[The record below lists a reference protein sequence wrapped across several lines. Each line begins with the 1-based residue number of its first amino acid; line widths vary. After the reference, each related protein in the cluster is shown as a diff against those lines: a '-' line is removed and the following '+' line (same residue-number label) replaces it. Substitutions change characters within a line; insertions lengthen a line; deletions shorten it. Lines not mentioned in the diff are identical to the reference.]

1 MDTLKKYQREIT
13 SLSPQDCFLVMNRIR
28 DSFDYPVHFHPE
40 MELNFIQ
47 NGKGMKR
54 TVGESTEEIDD
65 FELVLVGP
73 NVYHGWEMNKCNHS
87 VQEVTIQ
94 FNSDLFSDA
103 FMRKT
108 IMRPISHMFE
118 RSVHGILFDKE
129 ESQKMAPRLLK
140 ANTLEGIDFFM
151 ELFSILYD
159 LSKTSGQRLLSASR
173 LPQDNFE
180 NSDRIKLIYDY
191 VQENYARKITLSE
204 ISGLLNMSNVSFN
217 RFIKK
222 WTNKTFIDYLNDVRI
237 EHASRLL
244 AEQDYSVSEIA
255 YRCGFNNIANF
266 NRIFKKNKGRTPSV
280 YRKDFSINRTVQ

>member
-1 MDTLKKYQREIT
+1 MEALKKYQREIT

-65 FELVLVGP
+65 YELVLLGP

-94 FNSDLFSDA
+94 FNDDLFSEA

-108 IMRPISHMFE
+108 IMRPLSHMFE

-129 ESQKMAPRLLK
+129 ASKEMAPRLLK
-140 ANTLEGIDFFM
+140 VNKLEGISFFM
-151 ELFSILYD
+151 ELLSILYD
-159 LSKTSGQRLLSASR
+159 LSRIPGQRLLSR
-173 LPQDNFE
+173 HQ
-180 NSDRIKLIYDY
+180 
-191 VQENYARKITLSE
+191 IT
-204 ISGLLNMSNVSFN
+204 SGQF
-217 RFIKK
+217 
-222 WTNKTFIDYLNDVRI
+222 
-237 EHASRLL
+237 
-244 AEQDYSVSEIA
+244 
-255 YRCGFNNIANF
+255 
-266 NRIFKKNKGRTPSV
+266 
-280 YRKDFSINRTVQ
+280 